1 MLSLRIQEGFS
12 TDLEKRGPAVIQW
25 TEIYVSGF
33 SIARGWHA
41 GADKNKR
48 SDQMSYFSRLTDIVT
63 CDLTQLLAQAE
74 DPKVAILEIVRE
86 MREGVAGAQRSVN
99 TASASEKQLR
109 LEIETHQAQVELWTT
124 RAIDQIQGGSETEAR
139 QSLLR
144 KREVEHLIAGLD
156 QQHKAAVIT
165 EKHLSTMQLA
175 LEARLSDALRRQETL
190 GVTPQSPSVPHYLDA
205 RPAAKNGIHREIDE
219 EIERLKR
226 NLK

>member
-1 MLSLRIQEGFS
+1 
-12 TDLEKRGPAVIQW
+12 
-25 TEIYVSGF
+25 
-33 SIARGWHA
+33 
-41 GADKNKR
+41 
-48 SDQMSYFSRLTDIVT
+48 MSYFSRLTDIVT
-63 CDLTQLLAQAE
+63 CDLTQLLEQAE

-109 LEIETHQAQVELWTT
+109 LEIETHQAQVEFWTT

-205 RPAAKNGIHREIDE
+205 RPAAKNGIQREIDE

>member
-1 MLSLRIQEGFS
+1 
-12 TDLEKRGPAVIQW
+12 
-25 TEIYVSGF
+25 
-33 SIARGWHA
+33 
-41 GADKNKR
+41 
-48 SDQMSYFSRLTDIVT
+48 MSYFSRLTDIVT

-124 RAIDQIQGGSETEAR
+124 RAIDQIQGGSEAEAR

-175 LEARLSDALRRQETL
+175 LEARLSDALRRQEAL

-219 EIERLKR
+219 EIERLKQ